1 VCGQVITATIIITVM
16 LAVVSIVLG
25 FFAAWFNKNLGVAI
39 LHLADFVGKVLDVS
53 TTSPNP
59 LALFVHGT

>member
-1 VCGQVITATIIITVM
+1 M